1 MMRKIIRSKLGK
13 AGLGSGDVAPFLDNG
28 LLDLPGVGPG
38 PGAHLLGDINTLLSG
53 LQLGNQLGHVGT
65 GPLGLQRTLLLGGI
79 LDNGLGLVI
88 ALLSTLLEAT
98 ASRGTELTGLLGT
111 SGDGRILLDRR
122 LLNAAHL
129 SGPLGA
135 LGEGSVT
142 RSLILALLVLNS
154 LTGHNIVLNI
164 MNLLLG
170 PALRLIL
177 SPADLRSLDIT
188 ILDKGGTANLDSLV
202 ECNLLI
208 LDKAFLPEVLLA
220 LLLLLRLVVGDIG
233 CVTPL
238 VIRMVTLNNIIIL
251 SLLNHLDLV
260 NAPLAVSPR
269 GGSSDGTKA
278 HILSLEAISCLS
290 LNSRGSGLS
299 MIMVVTMV
307 MGTLSSVE
315 GEGVD
320 QGSLTSWLSC
330 LSSQHSCCLAAN
342 SKTDHKQELNK

>member
-1 MMRKIIRSKLGK
+1 MCDGDACCLGK
-13 AGLGSGDVAPFLDNG
+13 AGLGGGDVAPFLDNG

-53 LQLGNQLGHVGT
+53 LQLGHQLGHMGT

-111 SGDGRILLDRR
+111 SGDGRVLLDRL

-129 SGPLGA
+129 PGPLGA
-135 LGEGSVT
+135 LGKGSVA
-142 RSLILALLVLNS
+142 RCLILALLVLDG
-154 LTGHNIVLNI
+154 LTGHNIVLDI
-164 MNLLLG
+164 MHLLLG

-177 SPADLRSLDIT
+177 GPADLGSLDIT
-188 ILDKGGTANLDSLV
+188 ILDKGSTADLDSLV
-202 ECNLLI
+202 EGNLFV
-208 LDKAFLPEVLLA
+208 LDEAVLPEVLLA

-233 CVTPL
+233 GVASL

-260 NAPLAVSPR
+260 NAPLAIGSR

-278 HILSLEAISCLS
+278 HILTLEAVPGLS
-290 LNSRGSGLS
+290 LNNGGSGLG
-299 MIMVVTMV
+299 MIMVVTMIV
-307 MGTLSSVE
+307 GALGSVE

-320 QGSLTSWLSC
+320 KGPLAPLSLSP
-330 LSSQHSCCLAAN
+330 
-342 SKTDHKQELNK
+342 